1 MRYNAQKKSEHSD
14 FWKDCMLQK
23 YNMKINQLRKRIKFL
38 EPFVINNADLGFV
51 HIGYM
56 NMRIKTAIEY
66 YDKAVVQ
73 INLFEKKYKNNNK
86 WDLMETTHITI
97 ASGHVNSFADTG
109 NWACEQLYKH
119 IERLRETKTIAFE
132 LTYISC
138 EESSPEKDQL
148 SKKYD

>member
-1 MRYNAQKKSEHSD
+1 MRYNGQIKSEHSD

-38 EPFVINNADLGFV
+38 EPFIINNIDLGFV

-66 YDKAVVQ
+66 YDKAVAQ
-73 INLFEKKYKNNNK
+73 INLFEERYKNNNK
-86 WDLMETTHITI
+86 WDLMGITHIKI
-97 ASGHVNSFADTG
+97 VSDRVNSFADTG
-109 NWACEQLYKH
+109 NWACEQLYEH
-119 IERLRETKTIAFE
+119 IECLRKNETIVFE
-132 LTYISC
+132 LTFISC
-138 EESSPEKDQL
+138 EESSPEKDQS